1 MDAERLA
8 MIGALVQLQNQN
20 LLRLQ
25 QAIDRRRR
33 ERRRRDRVVWD
44 IQWILRR
51 PEHAQNASIPMLA
64 SPLKQ
69 GLLQQCTAK
78 PTPMF
83 SIFPSCVQF
92 RALSKFGSTLPTVQ
106 GTLQQSSGSGTRPLV
121 GKWMIINYFC
131 IYFISIC
138 AVIL

>member
-25 QAIDRRRR
+25 QAVDRRRR

-51 PEHAQNASIPMLA
+51 PEHAQHAAIPMLA

-69 GLLQQCTAK
+69 GRLQQCTAK

-83 SIFPSCVQF
+83 SIFPFCVQC

-106 GTLQQSSGSGTRPLV
+106 GTLQQSSGGGPLV